1 MPRLKPDTQRARREH
16 ILDAAEHCFARAG
29 FHATSMQDICRQ
41 AHVSPGALYVYFAS
55 KEALIAGLVER
66 DRQNFQSRFAQ
77 LAEAPDFFAA
87 LEAIGNAYFVED
99 ESYRRRMCIEIGLES
114 TRNEQVGE
122 MHRSVDS
129 FVRTSFETLFQR
141 MIDKGRIRPSHD
153 APALARIFMVIGDGL
168 FWRSAIDAGFDMSKT
183 IPDVVEV
190 IRQLLNPV
198 PDTAARLVAA
208 AGVEEAAE

>member
-1 MPRLKPDTQRARREH
+1 
-16 ILDAAEHCFARAG
+16 
-29 FHATSMQDICRQ
+29 
-41 AHVSPGALYVYFAS
+41 
-55 KEALIAGLVER
+55 
-66 DRQNFQSRFAQ
+66 
-77 LAEAPDFFAA
+77 
-87 LEAIGNAYFVED
+87 
-99 ESYRRRMCIEIGLES
+99 LES

-141 MIDKGRIRPSHD
+141 MIDNGRIRPSHD

-198 PDTAARLVAA
+198 PDTAARLLAA
-208 AGVEEAAE
+208 PGIEEAAE